1 MSYAVSLEMAS
12 LARCMLSTIAV
23 GDASQTT
30 PVQIMHGFMSLCCA
44 VLHVMLCCVVPAC
57 AILIPCKSFTYCMV
71 GIN

>member
-12 LARCMLSTIAV
+12 LARCMLSAIAA

-57 AILIPCKSFTYCMV
+57 AILISCKSFTYCMV